1 MRVDSLEL
9 HDFRNW
15 IQGELQF
22 APQGLIFVVGENAQG
37 KTNLL
42 EAIYLLCRN
51 KSFRTTEKKS
61 LVHLGTMEAIVR
73 GNLSTQGRELLV
85 EAAISLQGRDKF
97 LVNRKSPKRFS
108 ELERLFP
115 VVTFQPEDLE
125 IVKGGPS
132 LRRSYVDE
140 TLTAISSKMGEAM
153 ETLERV
159 LRQRNLL
166 LKQAEGRAGAEIL
179 STLDVWDVKLAEV
192 GEFIANAREEIVSS
206 LGGFVETAY
215 FGVAL
220 DDKPISLNY
229 LRSWEGPLYDA
240 LGNARKE
247 DIRRQMSTIG
257 PHRDDV
263 SIEIGEMPARLGA
276 SQGEQRTMAYSLK
289 LAMARFIQSQVGDS
303 PLVLLDDIVS
313 ELDDGRAE
321 RLFENLP
328 PGQIVVSGTTLPQS
342 LTPRQIIKVHN
353 GSTLEG

>member
-15 IQGELQF
+15 IQSELRF

-61 LVHLGTMEAIVR
+61 LIHLGTTEAIIR
-73 GNLSTQGRELLV
+73 GILNTQGRELLV
-85 EAAISLQGRDKF
+85 EAAVSLHGRDRF
-97 LVNRKSPKRFS
+97 LVNRKSLRRFS

-132 LRRSYVDE
+132 LRRSYVDD
-140 TLTAISSKMGEAM
+140 TLTAISPKMGVVM

-166 LKQAEGRAGAEIL
+166 LKQAEGRAGSDIL
-179 STLDVWDVKLAEV
+179 NTLDVWDMKLAEV
-192 GEFIANAREEIVSS
+192 GEVVASAREDIVSA
-206 LGGFVETAY
+206 LKGFVELAY
-215 FGVAL
+215 DGVAV
-220 DDKPISLNY
+220 DDKPVSMAY
-229 LRSWEGPLYDA
+229 LRSWEGSLYEA
-240 LGNARKE
+240 LGRARKE
-247 DIRRQMSTIG
+247 DIRRQISTIG
-257 PHRDDV
+257 PQRDDV
-263 SIEIGEMPARLGA
+263 SIEIGEMPARVGA

-289 LAMARFIQSQVGDS
+289 LAMARFIQTQVGDA

-328 PGQIVVSGTTLPQS
+328 PGQIVVSGTALPQS
-342 LTPRQIIKVHN
+342 LTPVQVIKVHN
-353 GSTLEG
+353 GAALEG